1 MHPQRADREG
11 ASAVNEPVGV
21 VGLGMVGGTVS
32 RAFDKAGISVRAYDR
47 YLDIGTPKR
56 LADCCVV
63 FLCVPTPSFP
73 DGALD
78 LSEIWSASREIEPAL
93 QQDCI
98 VAVKS
103 TVPPGTIDRL
113 AAAIPRIEFA
123 SLPEFLVATNP
134 DETFTHPERVV
145 IGTRSSEVAA
155 TLGGLMETVAPEA
168 PAIVVEP
175 IEAELAKLCS
185 NVLLASKVAMANQLS
200 EVCEQYDVSWPRIKG
215 VVGMDRRIG
224 PDHLSVRAERGFGG
238 ACLPKDLDGLIAA
251 ATSAGRA
258 PHLLRAIADFNRHI
272 RADLGEGET
281 ADHSDAPTG
290 SWTSRAETRAAR
302 EMGGRKL

>member
-1 MHPQRADREG
+1 M
-11 ASAVNEPVGV
+11 NEPVGV

-47 YLDIGTPKR
+47 YLDIGTPER
-56 LADCCVV
+56 LSDCRVV
-63 FLCVPTPSFP
+63 FLCVPTPNFS

-93 QQDCI
+93 QQGCI

-113 AAAIPRIEFA
+113 ASAMPRIEFA
-123 SLPEFLVATNP
+123 SLPEFLVATKP

-145 IGTRSSEVAA
+145 IGTRSSKVAD
-155 TLGGLMETVAPEA
+155 TLGGLMGTVAPEA
-168 PAIVVEP
+168 PVIVVEP
-175 IEAELAKLCS
+175 IEAELSKLCS

-200 EVCEQYDVSWPRIKG
+200 EVCEQYDVSWSRVKA
-215 VVGMDRRIG
+215 VVGLDRRIG
-224 PDHLSVRAERGFGG
+224 PDHLSVSAERGFGG

-251 ATSAGRA
+251 GRLAGRA
-258 PHLLRAIADFNRHI
+258 PQLLQAIADFNRRI
-272 RADLGEGET
+272 RADVRSEE
-281 ADHSDAPTG
+281 ASDRQSEPTG
-290 SWTSRAETRAAR
+290 NGSLAGSSRDGATPQME
-302 EMGGRKL
+302 GRNP